1 MDPLKDNPFPEYAID
16 GVVFD
21 GDPTRIYRARRCSD
35 DTPVMLKALR
45 DERSAC
51 EAAAFLTHEYEM
63 TRRLDVPS
71 VIRVFGLERHNNRPV
86 IVLEDFGGNSLDNMA
101 RQRRFPLTE
110 LLAIGIQLARGLSE
124 IHAASIIHKDINPS
138 NIVYSPETGIVKFI
152 DFGISSYLTREQAA
166 LASADIFEGSLPYIS
181 PEQTGRM
188 NRPIDYRTDFYS
200 LGVTLY
206 ELLTGR
212 PLFIVSEPIEW
223 FHCHIA
229 KKPKPPIALDPA
241 IPRGLSDLVMKLL
254 AKTAEER
261 YQSAQ
266 GLLAD
271 LEFCMDELEQTGNIR
286 AFALGTRDIPD
297 RFQVSQRLYG
307 RDREIARL
315 LASFREVQAGDS
327 RMVLVSGYSGIGKT
341 CLIKEVYKPI
351 TECRGHFI
359 SGKFEQFHRSVPYL
373 GLTAALRD
381 LVRQLLTEPEEQ
393 LARWRERILAA
404 LGSNGQLMID
414 IISELEF
421 VIGPQPE
428 VPKLQ
433 PLEAEQRFHRVF
445 RQFIQVFC
453 MPEHPLTIFL
463 DDLQWAD
470 SASMKLLDLLSGG
483 ESGITHLLLIG
494 AYRDNEVAPAHPVAL
509 WLKELRQRDA
519 ALEEIRLSPLTRDH
533 ISELLADTLWVNRAD
548 AAELAEIVEQK
559 TAGNPFFIE
568 EFLKELHEAGLIVF
582 SHADGCWT
590 WDMEEI
596 RSRQMTD
603 NVVELMT
610 DKLRRLS
617 PDTRKLLELAACIG
631 YRFPVSILALVSERA
646 PAVVGRELKQGIGEG
661 LIAPLDD
668 AYQLLEL
675 EQAPETVE
683 VTVEFAFAHDRI
695 QQAAYA
701 MLEDERRRGVHL
713 RIGRLLS
720 HGLSAEQQESRL
732 FEIVDHFNLAVD
744 LITDSGERDQLCR
757 LNLSAGKRA
766 KWANAYQQAFA
777 YLQQAMALLPAA
789 AWQDDYPLA
798 LEIHTQ
804 AAESACVIASY
815 EAMEKILASGFE
827 NAKTLLDRVEL
838 YLVKISACLARG
850 ELKEAIRIA
859 KPLLRQLGHR
869 YPAKPGKI
877 HVIAKLLRL
886 QWRLRGKT
894 MDELRSL
901 PEMTNPRRL
910 AAMRIGTRI
919 GGAAMFIEPHLLTLM
934 TLQAVEMTTMHGHST
949 ISLTSYAAYGMIL
962 AEALDRPEQGQG
974 FGRLAMDLTRRL
986 QAREMEGRVSHIYNG
1001 LVRHWKEPIG
1011 NCLEPLHESFQL
1023 CLENGDFEFAAHAVC
1038 VRMLYAFESGMH
1050 LEHLNSELESSHEA
1064 LKPLNQGHRL
1074 HMLDNLRQR
1083 LDNLLGNAPQADQAS
1098 DQTSGQ
1104 IPDQASDQGPAR
1116 LKGRFYDIDEMFPFH
1131 ERLGD
1136 RSLLFVDRMSQ
1147 MLLAYFFGDCP
1158 GAIVFADK
1166 VRAGVNEGMLR
1177 GLYMAPHSLM
1187 DSLIRTAN
1195 ILENRQ
1201 KNGKNAERRRLI
1213 RQVKQ
1218 NLSQLKKWAAA
1229 NPDNCL
1235 NKQRLV
1241 EAELLRIAGEDF
1253 RAHSLYDEAIQLA
1266 REQGFVHEEAL
1277 AYELCGSMHWAA
1289 GRRSMGEPYLARA
1302 REVYGHWGARAKV
1315 ADLERRFPQIVEAAP
1330 SAKKGT
1336 TTIGTPL
1343 AHIDI
1348 ASVIKALKAI
1358 AEEKAHSRMVA
1369 QIIATALEFAGAQR
1383 GLLLLR
1389 GPDGVLYIEA
1399 EASVDEDSARILQSV
1414 PINLGQLSR
1423 TVVTYVA
1430 RILESLVIHDAQR
1443 SGEQVPGLNQEP
1455 YIREQE
1461 IRSILCLPILI
1472 GSHKETELIGM
1483 LYLENNRATDV
1494 FTRERFE
1501 TLELICLSAAG
1512 RLELSRKAVVDGLTE
1527 LFNHEYFQNL
1537 LAQEFAT
1544 ARRHGRDLALLLVDI
1559 DHFKHFNDTW
1569 GHQVGDQVLR
1579 EIARI
1584 IKEACRVEDTVAR
1597 YGGEEMAVI
1606 LPMTQAAQA
1615 EQVAERI
1622 RAAVENHRVM
1632 HNGNALQVTISLGLA
1647 ILTRNSVDKDELI
1660 SLADNALYRSK
1671 AEGRNQITVA

>member
-1 MDPLKDNPFPEYAID
+1 MDPLKDDPFPEYAVD
-16 GVVFD
+16 GVIFD
-21 GDPTRIYRARRCSD
+21 GDPTRIYRARRRAD

-63 TRRLDVPS
+63 TRRLEVPS
-71 VIRVFGLERHNNRPV
+71 VIRVFGLEHQNNRPV
-86 IVLEDFGGNSLDNMA
+86 IVLEDFGGNSLDNIA
-101 RQRRFPLTE
+101 RQRRLPLTE
-110 LLAIGIQLARGLSE
+110 LLEIAIQLARGLAE
-124 IHAASIIHKDINPS
+124 IHAANIIHKDINPS
-138 NIVYSPETGIVKFI
+138 NIVYSPETGVVKFI

-166 LASADIFEGSLPYIS
+166 LASPEIFEGSLPYIS

-229 KKPKPPIALDPA
+229 KKPKPPIALDPS
-241 IPRGLSDLVMKLL
+241 IPRGLSELVMKLL

-271 LEFCMDELEQTGNIR
+271 LEHCLDELEQTGGIHS
-286 AFALGTRDIPD
+286 FVLGTRDIPD

-315 LASFREVQAGDS
+315 LASFRGIQAGES
-327 RMVLVSGYSGIGKT
+327 RMILVSGYSGIGKT
-341 CLIKEVYKPI
+341 CLIKEIYKPI
-351 TECRGHFI
+351 TERRGHFI
-359 SGKFEQFHRSVPYL
+359 SGKFEQFHRNVPYL
-373 GLTAALRD
+373 ALTAALHD
-381 LVRQLLTEPEEQ
+381 LLRQLLTEPEEQ
-393 LARWRERILAA
+393 LALWRERILAA

-414 IISELEF
+414 IISELEL

-453 MPEHPLTIFL
+453 RPDHPLTIFL

-483 ESGITHLLLIG
+483 DSGITHLLLIG
-494 AYRDNEVAPAHPVAL
+494 AYRDNEVDPAHPVAL

-519 ALEEIRLSPLTRDH
+519 ALEEIHLSPLTWEDLSH
-533 ISELLADTLWVNRAD
+533 LLADTLWVNRTEV
-548 AAELAEIVEQK
+548 AELAGIVGQK

-568 EFLKELHEAGLIVF
+568 EFLKELHDAGLIVF

-590 WDMEEI
+590 WDMGKI

-603 NVVELMT
+603 NVVVLMA

-617 PDTRKLLELAACIG
+617 PDTRNLLELAACIG
-631 YRFPVSILALVSERA
+631 YRFPVSILALVSEQA
-646 PAVVGRELKQGIGEG
+646 PAVVGRQLKQAIAEG
-661 LIAPLDD
+661 LIAPLDE

-675 EQAPETVE
+675 EQVPETIE

-701 MLEDERRRGVHL
+701 NLEEARRGRVHL
-713 RIGRLLS
+713 QIGRLLRN
-720 HGLSAEQQESRL
+720 GLSAKQQERRL
-732 FEIVDHFNLAVD
+732 FEIVDHFNLALE
-744 LITDSGERDQLCR
+744 LITDPAERDQLCR

-766 KWANAYQQAFA
+766 KWANAYQQAFV
-777 YLQQAMALLPAA
+777 YLQQAMALLPQT

-798 LEIHTQ
+798 LELHNR
-804 AAESACVIASY
+804 AAEAACIIGAY
-815 EAMEKILASGFE
+815 EAMEEILASGFE
-827 NAKTLLDRVEL
+827 NAKTLLDRVDL
-838 YLVKISACLARG
+838 HLVKISACLGRG
-850 ELKEAIRIA
+850 ELKEAVRIA

-869 YPAKPGKI
+869 YPAKPRLI
-877 HVIAKLLRL
+877 HVIAKLIRLR
-886 QWRLRGKT
+886 WRLHGRT
-894 MDELRSL
+894 MEELRSL
-901 PEMTNPRRL
+901 PEMTDPQHL
-910 AAMRIGTRI
+910 AAMRIGKSI
-919 GGAAMFIEPHLLTLM
+919 GGAAMFVEPHLMTLM
-934 TLQAVEMTTMHGHST
+934 VIHGVMTTVAHGHNTSA
-949 ISLTSYAAYGMIL
+949 LTAYPAYAAIL
-962 AEALDRPEQGQG
+962 SESLGQPERGRDFGCLALD
-974 FGRLAMDLTRRL
+974 LTQRF
-986 QAREMEGRVSHIYNG
+986 QAGSVEGRVNHIYNA
-1001 LVRHWKEPIG
+1001 LVRHWNEPVG
-1011 NCLEPLHESFQL
+1011 SCLDPLQESFRL
-1023 CLENGDFEFAAHAVC
+1023 CIENGDFEFAAHAIT
-1038 VRMLYAFESGMH
+1038 VRMMYAFDAGMH
-1050 LEHLNSELESSHEA
+1050 LEHLSSELEQSREA
-1064 LKPLNQGHRL
+1064 LKPLNQGLRI
-1074 HMLDNLRQR
+1074 HMLDNFRQR
-1083 LDNLLGNAPQADQAS
+1083 VDNLLGNAGA
-1098 DQTSGQ
+1098 
-1104 IPDQASDQGPAR
+1104 PDHHPAR
-1116 LKGRFYDIDEMFPFH
+1116 LKGRFYDVDEMLPLH
-1131 ERLGD
+1131 EHLGD
-1136 RSLLFVDRMSQ
+1136 QSLLFADVISQ
-1147 MLLAYFFGDCP
+1147 MLMSYLFGDYEQAC
-1158 GAIVFADK
+1158 VFAD
-1166 VRAGVNEGMLR
+1166 RARSRMEKRTVGI
-1177 GLYMAPHSLM
+1177 YIAPHRLL
-1187 DSLIRTAN
+1187 DSLIRTAS
-1195 ILENRQ
+1195 LPDAE
-1201 KNGKNAERRRLI
+1201 KKGAGKTRRRLI

-1218 NLSQLKKWAAA
+1218 NLSQLKQWAAA

-1241 EAELLRIAGEDF
+1241 EAELMRVSGKDF
-1253 RAHSLYDEAIQLA
+1253 RAHELYEQAIQLA

-1277 AYELCGSMHWAA
+1277 AYELCGGMHLAA

-1302 REVYGHWGARAKV
+1302 REVYGHWGARAKA
-1315 ADLERRFPQIVEAAP
+1315 ADLERRFPQIAEAAV
-1330 SAKKGT
+1330 SAKKAT

-1389 GPDGVLYIEA
+1389 GPDAALYIEA
-1399 EASVDEDSARILQSV
+1399 EASVDGDSARILQSL
-1414 PINLGQLSR
+1414 PINLGELSR

-1430 RILESLVIHDAQR
+1430 RTRESLVIHDAQR
-1443 SGEQVPGLNQEP
+1443 PGEHVPGLNQEP
-1455 YIREQE
+1455 YIRDQE

-1537 LAQEFAT
+1537 LSQEFAT
-1544 ARRHGRDLALLLVDI
+1544 ARRHGRELALLFIDI
-1559 DHFKHFNDTW
+1559 DHFKHFNDSW

-1579 EIARI
+1579 EIAGI
-1584 IKEACRVEDTVAR
+1584 IKDACRVEDTVAR
-1597 YGGEEMAVI
+1597 YGGEEIAVI
-1606 LPMTQAAQA
+1606 LPMTGPGQAG
-1615 EQVAERI
+1615 QVAERI

-1632 HNGNALQVTISLGLA
+1632 HDGNALQVTISLGLA
-1647 ILTRNSVDKDELI
+1647 HLEAALADKDELI
-1660 SLADNALYRSK
+1660 SRADDALYRSK
-1671 AEGRNQITVA
+1671 AGGRNRLTAA